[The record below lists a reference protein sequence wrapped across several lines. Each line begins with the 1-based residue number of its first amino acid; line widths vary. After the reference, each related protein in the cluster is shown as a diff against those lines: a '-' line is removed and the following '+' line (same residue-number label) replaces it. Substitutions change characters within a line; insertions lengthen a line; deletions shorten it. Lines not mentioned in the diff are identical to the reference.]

1 MSRKEYDIGLV
12 VERENINDQTV
23 NNEGSCFL
31 GTFPL
36 YATVDVTSVLLK
48 WGVSLS
54 TTSTL
59 GLGKTSL
66 ILSQMRQ
73 NSSVSGSSLPGSCHM

>member
-1 MSRKEYDIGLV
+1 MSKKEDDIGLAI
-12 VERENINDQTV
+12 EREKTDDQTM

-48 WGVSLS
+48 WGASLS
-54 TTSTL
+54 TSTL
-59 GLGKTSL
+59 GLGRTSS
-66 ILSQMRQ
+66 ILSQMGQ
-73 NSSVSGSSLPGSCHM
+73 NFSQWKQLTR